1 MKRMLEADNTNAQ
14 PSFEDVTAAL
24 RKFHK
29 QLGGTPHFK
38 SKDPAIKGKLT
49 RAKLAETS
57 DYEYIFLQIL
67 AFAAISHH
75 VDEIV
80 RINNG
85 AFWRRNPATMRVEQL
100 AGITMHGDRPGA
112 NGIVRAAPEVLLRGF
127 TVARG
132 RGEIERFFREA
143 FDRTA
148 DPCLEGRVG
157 RLLTFLERNADQ
169 EGSGEEPP
177 AGDLVAEALP
187 KGSTADRVIGE
198 HLRVFN
204 NRVVWDW
211 ARASGL
217 AYARAKALWDH
228 AENGMA
234 GAEAPEAK
242 RPRLS
247 RSASGALLPDVAAAC
262 NERTFFEY
270 LVKSGVV
277 SGEAAEGSPELA
289 CAIPRSDAEAAA
301 LALVQ
306 LGTLHPAQ
314 LATAHK

>member
-1 MKRMLEADNTNAQ
+1 MKRNHLEADNADAL
-14 PSFEDVTAAL
+14 PSFDDVTTAL
-24 RKFHK
+24 RRYHK
-29 QLGGTPHFK
+29 QLGGSPHYK
-38 SKDPAIKGKLT
+38 GKDPFIKGKFT
-49 RAKLAETS
+49 RAKWAEHS
-57 DYEYIFLQIL
+57 DYEYVFLQIL
-67 AFAAISHH
+67 AFAAISSN

-112 NGIVRAAPEVLLRGF
+112 NGIVKAAPDVLLRAF
-127 TVARG
+127 ALG
-132 RGEIERFFREA
+132 RSLGELERFFREA

-157 RLLTFLERNADQ
+157 RLLTFLERHAEQ
-169 EGSGEEPP
+169 EGASGEPP
-177 AGDLVAEALP
+177 AGDLMAEALP
-187 KGSTADRVIGE
+187 KGSKAEHVVGE
-198 HLRVFN
+198 HLRVFS

-217 AYARAKALWDH
+217 TYARAKALWEH
-228 AENGMA
+228 AENGLT
-234 GAEAPEAK
+234 GAEVPEAK

-247 RSASGALLPDVAAAC
+247 RSASGSLLPDVAAAC

-270 LVKSGVV
+270 LVKSGAI
-277 SGEAAEGSPELA
+277 SGEAAEGLPELA

-301 LALVQ
+301 IVLVQ

-314 LATAHK
+314 

>member
-1 MKRMLEADNTNAQ
+1 M
-14 PSFEDVTAAL
+14 
-24 RKFHK
+24 
-29 QLGGTPHFK
+29 
-38 SKDPAIKGKLT
+38 
-49 RAKLAETS
+49 AEHS
-57 DYEYIFLQIL
+57 EYEYAFLQVL
-67 AFAAISHH
+67 GFAAISGE

-112 NGIVRAAPEVLLRGF
+112 NGIVRAAPEVLLRAF
-127 TVARG
+127 ALARSL
-132 RGEIERFFREA
+132 GELSAFFREA

-157 RLLTFLERNADQ
+157 RLLTFLEQRAERSDSA
-169 EGSGEEPP
+169 SGEPP
-177 AGDLVAEALP
+177 AGDLTAEALP
-187 KGSTADRVIGE
+187 RGSKAEHVVGE
-198 HLRVFN
+198 HLRVFSH
-204 NRVVWDW
+204 RVVWDW

-217 AYARAKALWDH
+217 SYARAKALWEH
-228 AENGMA
+228 AENSLP

-247 RSASGALLPDVAAAC
+247 RSASGSLLPDVAAAC

-270 LVKSGVV
+270 LVKSGAI
-277 SGEAAEGSPELA
+277 SGEAPEGSPELA

-301 LALVQ
+301 LVLVQ
-306 LGTLHPAQ
+306 LGTLHPA
-314 LATAHK
+314 